1 MACHQCQIPLLDR
14 KSHLAVKA
22 TQLLNLFAFRREEG
36 EKLWVFQKVCTS
48 ARSLSRT
55 QSRTGKQIISFSR
68 PKEAFFAVAEKSVFF
83 ELKEN
88 ADIGSFSC
96 LCRQEQDECK

>member
-1 MACHQCQIPLLDR
+1 MGFPESLP
-14 KSHLAVKA
+14 
-22 TQLLNLFAFRREEG
+22 
-36 EKLWVFQKVCTS
+36 S

-68 PKEAFFAVAEKSVFF
+68 PKEAFFAVAEKIVFF
-83 ELKEN
+83 DLKEN

-96 LCRQEQDECK
+96 LCHQEQDECK

>member
-1 MACHQCQIPLLDR
+1 MVCHQCQIPLLDR

-22 TQLLNLFAFRREEG
+22 AQLLNLFAFRCEEG
-36 EKLWVFQKVCTS
+36 KKLWVFQKVCTS
-48 ARSLSRT
+48 APSLSRT

-83 ELKEN
+83 DLKEK

>member
-1 MACHQCQIPLLDR
+1 MACHQCQIPFLDR
-14 KSHLAVKA
+14 RSHPAVKA

-36 EKLWVFQKVCTS
+36 KKLWVFQKVCTS

-55 QSRTGKQIISFSR
+55 QSLTGKQIISFSR
-68 PKEAFFAVAEKSVFF
+68 PKEAFFAVAEKSGFF
-83 ELKEN
+83 YLKEN
-88 ADIGSFSC
+88 ANIGSFSC